1 MSQIEK
7 KQLQLG
13 YIPLLD
19 CIALLWAKERGY
31 FAEMG
36 LDVTLVKE
44 ASWASLRDRLAFG
57 ILDAAHCLSAM
68 LPAAAIGEDQIGI
81 PLKTPLVLSKN
92 RAYISLSQKLCYGLS
107 IQNADNAQESSAKLV
122 TYLEQEQ
129 SIALAHVFHHS
140 IHHYCLREWL
150 ALSHLDLAKAI
161 QLKTLPPPYMLD
173 ALASASIDGFCVGEP
188 WNTQGEI
195 EGYSQIVAS
204 SRDII
209 PEVTD
214 KVLAVTEEWAAHHPH
229 TVIALTAAIL
239 KAQQELETLSDL
251 EPVWQILINFNIVRF
266 QCSKS
271 VHVKSYHALEQII
284 RHLVV
289 GQAAPCSEDMIWLF
303 GQMQKWH
310 DLTIETTA
318 INELSQRC
326 IDRNSFEKAMQRLQS
341 NTD

>member
-7 KQLQLG
+7 QQLQLG

-19 CIALLWAKERGY
+19 CIAILWAKERGY
-31 FAEMG
+31 FEEMG

-68 LPAAAIGEDQIGI
+68 LPAAAIAEDQIGI
-81 PLKTPLVLSKN
+81 QLKTPLVLSKN
-92 RAYISLSQKLCYGLS
+92 RAYISLSQKLCYELS
-107 IQNADNAQESSAKLV
+107 IQNTDDTQQSSAKL
-122 TYLEQEQ
+122 TKYINQGKSL
-129 SIALAHVFHHS
+129 ALAHVFNHS

-150 ALSHLDLAKAI
+150 ALTDPDQAKTI

-209 PEVTD
+209 PEVAD
-214 KVLAVTEEWAAHHPH
+214 KVLAVTEEWAAHHPN

-251 EPVWQILINFNIVRF
+251 QPVWQILINFNIVRF

-284 RHLVV
+284 RHLVA
-289 GQAAPCSEDMIWLF
+289 GEAAPCNQDMMWLF
-303 GQMQKWH
+303 EQMQKWNNVN
-310 DLTIETTA
+310 IETQALT
-318 INELSQRC
+318 ELSQSC
-326 IDRNSFEKAMQRLQS
+326 IDQNSFEKAQQLIQGIAI
-341 NTD
+341 